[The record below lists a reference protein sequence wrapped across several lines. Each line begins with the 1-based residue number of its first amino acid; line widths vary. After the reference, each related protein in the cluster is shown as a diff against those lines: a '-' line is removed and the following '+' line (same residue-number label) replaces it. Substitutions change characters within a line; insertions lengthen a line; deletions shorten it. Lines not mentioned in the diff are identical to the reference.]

1 MNTPHPNGI
10 RGSRV
15 TTLSAKSLGDTL
27 KSWLRGRGR
36 KTERV
41 SRPEG
46 LEAQRA
52 HKHFALPR
60 AFTG

>member
-1 MNTPHPNGI
+1 
-10 RGSRV
+10 V

-27 KSWLRGRGR
+27 KAWLRGRGR

-46 LEAQRA
+46 LEAPRA